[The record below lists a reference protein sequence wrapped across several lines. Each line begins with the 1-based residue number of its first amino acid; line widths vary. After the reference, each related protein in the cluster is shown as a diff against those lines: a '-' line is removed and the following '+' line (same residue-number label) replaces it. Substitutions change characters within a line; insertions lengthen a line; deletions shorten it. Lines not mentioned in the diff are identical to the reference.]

1 MSLLPLIFLPARKV
15 LYLFAFGLL
24 REFTWTAHRGT
35 ILMVLLIVAV
45 WADIFLWHLNRQIRW
60 WEHLLRVIFLRQQC
74 VIYQALGR
82 RRLWPEISSQQLC
95 HVLRRFLAEAITH
108 GEGIRLCGMYC
119 LALAFRDMHC
129 SRWGY
134 TIYSRS
140 NMVLKKSTPLVVFH
154 R

>member
-1 MSLLPLIFLPARKV
+1 MSLLPLIFLPAREV

-24 REFTWTAHRGT
+24 CEFTWTAHRGT

-108 GEGIRLCGMYC
+108 GEGIRLVACIVWLWLSGTSI
-119 LALAFRDMHC
+119 ALVGVTLFTVGQIWCWRNQH
-129 SRWGY
+129 
-134 TIYSRS
+134 
-140 NMVLKKSTPLVVFH
+140 H
-154 R
+154 